1 LQQTQPSFAEN
12 DDCRQVNL
20 LDRAQAR
27 SSLAQS
33 AGRRRSRPDR
43 CRRQASLAM
52 TRWRPPAPRSTAII
66 TREGFE
72 KLKSEL
78 DHLWHTLRPE
88 VVKALAAAAAE
99 GDRSENAEYTYR
111 KKQLG
116 EIDRRVRYLSKR
128 IPALKVAEGAP
139 ADRLSVFFGAL
150 IELENLAS
158 GETLR
163 YRIVGPDETDA
174 KLGWISIDS
183 PLARAVLK
191 KKLDE
196 EFEAELPGGRT
207 RFALIGV
214 DYPDA

>member
-1 LQQTQPSFAEN
+1 MS
-12 DDCRQVNL
+12 
-20 LDRAQAR
+20 
-27 SSLAQS
+27 
-33 AGRRRSRPDR
+33 
-43 CRRQASLAM
+43 
-52 TRWRPPAPRSTAII
+52 RWRPPSPRSTAII
-66 TREGFE
+66 TRSGFE
-72 KLKSEL
+72 KLKAEL

-128 IPALKVAEGAP
+128 IPSLKVAEGMP
-139 ADRLSVFFGAL
+139 ADREAVFFGAS
-150 IELENLAS
+150 IALENLAS
-158 GETLR
+158 GEEVT

-183 PLARAVLK
+183 PMARAVLK
-191 KKLDE
+191 KRLDD

-207 RFALIGV
+207 RFLIV
-214 DYPDA
+214 DVRYEA